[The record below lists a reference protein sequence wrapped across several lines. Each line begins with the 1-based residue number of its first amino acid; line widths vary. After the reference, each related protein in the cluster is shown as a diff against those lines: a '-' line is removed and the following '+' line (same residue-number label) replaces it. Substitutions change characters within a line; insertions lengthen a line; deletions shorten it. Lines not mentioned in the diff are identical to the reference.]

1 MFPQYLSSSNQ
12 NCITSVVLESVSSA
26 LTFFICDFEKLIKLF
41 STSIMQLLMQVQFE
55 LRISGVTQGSNY
67 VAGCKGFKQ
76 FSRYFCSLL
85 KESKLTKGRARA
97 NSGCRALN
105 SVKSSIKVFLDASV
119 VGSSEAALPAPSGAL
134 DTT

>member
-67 VAGCKGFKQ
+67 LA
-76 FSRYFCSLL
+76 SRVQRIQTIQPLL
-85 KESKLTKGRARA
+85 L
-97 NSGCRALN
+97 
-105 SVKSSIKVFLDASV
+105 
-119 VGSSEAALPAPSGAL
+119 LPSQGVQAHERPGQGK
-134 DTT
+134 

>member
-12 NCITSVVLESVSSA
+12 NCITSVVSESVSSA

-67 VAGCKGFKQ
+67 LA
-76 FSRYFCSLL
+76 SRVQRIQTIQPLL
-85 KESKLTKGRARA
+85 L
-97 NSGCRALN
+97 
-105 SVKSSIKVFLDASV
+105 
-119 VGSSEAALPAPSGAL
+119 LPSQGVQAHERPGQGK
-134 DTT
+134 